1 MDYLVF
7 QKSIRNVFFHIIMI
21 LSILLLNYKT
31 SAGNLVEV
39 DGFTMYSNDYGEI
52 VKDTWVWI
60 DTNRDSIAEC
70 YRFDKEGHLAINYKD
85 RYGKV
90 TNENGQLVENNE
102 VVRKM
107 LSNGE
112 ILNKKETPANG
123 ILEFIGNIINP
134 KPKYEK
140 DKWTGKVEEINVT
153 ADSSVVI
160 SEEINVYETNGID
173 ETIDGKVL
181 YAKYDDYEEIDILNG
196 EVAESGV
203 IYSSGKSSEIS
214 DNVKDDREI
223 IAGKDFRKFIT
234 SKNKCDEKVIETY
247 IYGGSSW
254 NDVLV
259 LNGNGASVK
268 FKLDKNNYIRFEVAH
283 QTHGEETRDT
293 DITLDLYVDGQL
305 IDSLD
310 EFVDSEPQVVEEYL
324 EDAKTVELKVN
335 ITKGATG
342 RKVYIRNGRF
352 KKVKIKD

>member
-21 LSILLLNYKT
+21 LLVLLLNYKT
-31 SAGNLVEV
+31 SAGKLVEV
-39 DGFTMYSNDYGEI
+39 DGFTMYSNDYGEV
-52 VKDTWVWI
+52 VKDSWVWI
-60 DTNRDSIAEC
+60 DANSDSIAEC
-70 YRFDKEGHLAINYKD
+70 YRFDKDGHLAIDYKD

-90 TNENGQLVENNE
+90 TNDKGQLIENGE
-102 VVRKM
+102 VIKKM

-112 ILNKKETPANG
+112 ILNKKDSPANG
-123 ILEFIGNIINP
+123 ILEFFGNIIKP

-140 DKWTGKVEEINVT
+140 DKWTGKTYEV
-153 ADSSVVI
+153 D
-160 SEEINVYETNGID
+160 VYETNGIE

-181 YAKYDDYEEIDILNG
+181 YAKSDDYEEIDILNG
-196 EVAESGV
+196 AVAESGV

-234 SKNKCDEKVIETY
+234 SKNKCDEKVTETY
-247 IYGGSSW
+247 IYGGNKW

-268 FKLDKNNYIRFEVAH
+268 FKLDKNNYMRFEIAH
-283 QTHGEETRDT
+283 QTHGIDTRDT
-293 DITLDLYVDGQL
+293 DITLDLYVDNVL
-305 IDSLD
+305 IDNID

-335 ITKGATG
+335 IKAGSFG

-352 KKVKIKD
+352 RKVKIKN

>member
-1 MDYLVF
+1 
-7 QKSIRNVFFHIIMI
+7 MI
-21 LSILLLNYKT
+21 LSIFLVTIINY
-31 SAGNLVEV
+31 AGNLIEI

-70 YRFDKEGHLAINYKD
+70 YRFDVNGHLAINYKD
-85 RYGKV
+85 RYGKE
-90 TNENGQLVENNE
+90 TNDKGQLIENGE
-102 VVRKM
+102 VIKKM

-112 ILNKKETPANG
+112 ILKRHESPANG
-123 ILEFIGNIINP
+123 ILELIGNIINP

-140 DKWTGKVEEINVT
+140 DKWTKET
-153 ADSSVVI
+153 Y
-160 SEEINVYETNGID
+160 EINVYETNGIE

-181 YAKYDDYEEIDILNG
+181 YAKSDDEEIDILNVA
-196 EVAESGV
+196 VAESGV
-203 IYSSGKSSEIS
+203 IYSSGKASVIS
-214 DNVKDDREI
+214 DGVSENRDIV
-223 IAGKDFRKFIT
+223 AGKDFRKYIT
-234 SKNKCDEKVIETY
+234 SKNKCDEKVTETY
-247 IYGGSSW
+247 IYGGSRW

-268 FKLDKNNYIRFEVAH
+268 FKLDKENFIRFEVAH

-293 DITLDLYVDGQL
+293 DITLDMFVDGKL
-305 IDSLD
+305 IDSFD

-324 EDAKTVELKVN
+324 EDAKTVELRVN
-335 ITKGATG
+335 IKAGSFG

>member
-1 MDYLVF
+1 
-7 QKSIRNVFFHIIMI
+7 MI
-21 LSILLLNYKT
+21 LSIFLVTIINY
-31 SAGNLVEV
+31 AGNLIEI

-60 DTNRDSIAEC
+60 DTNRNSIAEC
-70 YRFDKEGHLAINYKD
+70 YRFDVNGHLAINYKD
-85 RYGKV
+85 RYGKE
-90 TNENGQLVENNE
+90 TNDKGQLIENGE
-102 VVRKM
+102 VIKKM

-112 ILNKKETPANG
+112 ILKRHESPANG
-123 ILEFIGNIINP
+123 ILELIGNIINH

-140 DKWTGKVEEINVT
+140 DKWTKET
-153 ADSSVVI
+153 Y
-160 SEEINVYETNGID
+160 EINVYETNGIE

-181 YAKYDDYEEIDILNG
+181 YAKSDDEEIDILNV

-203 IYSSGKSSEIS
+203 IYSSGKASVIS
-214 DNVKDDREI
+214 DGVSENRDIV
-223 IAGKDFRKFIT
+223 AGKDFRKYIT
-234 SKNKCDEKVIETY
+234 SKNKCDEKVTETY
-247 IYGGSSW
+247 IYGGSRW

-268 FKLDKNNYIRFEVAH
+268 FKLDKENFIRFEVAH

-293 DITLDLYVDGQL
+293 DITLDMFVDGKL
-305 IDSLD
+305 IDSFD

-335 ITKGATG
+335 IKSGSFG

>member
-1 MDYLVF
+1 
-7 QKSIRNVFFHIIMI
+7 MI
-21 LSILLLNYKT
+21 LSIFLVTIINY
-31 SAGNLVEV
+31 AGNLIEI

-70 YRFDKEGHLAINYKD
+70 YRFDVNGHLAINYKD
-85 RYGKV
+85 RYGKE
-90 TNENGQLVENNE
+90 TNDKGQLIENGE
-102 VVRKM
+102 VIKKM

-112 ILNKKETPANG
+112 ILKRHESPANG
-123 ILEFIGNIINP
+123 ILELIGNIINH

-140 DKWTGKVEEINVT
+140 DKWTKET
-153 ADSSVVI
+153 Y
-160 SEEINVYETNGID
+160 EINVYETNGIE

-181 YAKYDDYEEIDILNG
+181 YAKSDDEEIDILNG
-196 EVAESGV
+196 TVAESGV
-203 IYSSGKSSEIS
+203 IYSSGKASEIS
-214 DNVKDDREI
+214 DGVSENRDIV
-223 IAGKDFRKFIT
+223 AGKDFRKYIT
-234 SKNKCDEKVIETY
+234 SKNKCDEKVTETY
-247 IYGGSSW
+247 IYGGSRW

-268 FKLDKNNYIRFEVAH
+268 FKLDKENFIRFEVAH

-293 DITLDLYVDGQL
+293 DITLDMYVDNVL
-305 IDSLD
+305 VDNFD

-335 ITKGATG
+335 IKSGSFG